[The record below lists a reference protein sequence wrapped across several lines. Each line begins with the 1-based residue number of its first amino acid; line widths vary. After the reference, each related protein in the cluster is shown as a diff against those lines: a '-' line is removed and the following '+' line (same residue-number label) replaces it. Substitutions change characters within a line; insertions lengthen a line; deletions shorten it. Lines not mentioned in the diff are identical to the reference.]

1 MLEQEPP
8 NDGIFVERSSRRGL
22 FRLSHN
28 DDETISLF
36 SLTRNKYLDTDM
48 NFKRQEK
55 IVKFE
60 LRQPKKPSYRAPGAL
75 VLRLGLKFLIA
86 SKVGARLADDNDDC
100 FLFLYEKLFEFEPI
114 KTHYLFENIKAE
126 C

>member
-36 SLTRNKYLDTDM
+36 SLTRNKYLDSDM

-55 IVKFE
+55 IAKFE
-60 LRQPKKPSYRAPGAL
+60 LRQPKEPSYRAPGAL

-86 SKVGARLADDNDDC
+86 SEVGAHLAGDNDAC
-100 FLFLYEKLFEFEPI
+100 SRLSVKLFEFEPI
-114 KTHYLFENIKAE
+114 KTHYLFKNIKAE